1 MPSSRCT
8 LPAMLHV
15 DLGTISPDKPLK
27 LRSVWLSDIHLGHNG
42 CQVSFLLEFL
52 RCTETSHLYLV
63 GDIIDMWSMQRR
75 LYWPQKHNNAIRA
88 FLSKAKHRTKV
99 VFVPGNHDEKLREY
113 CGLEFG
119 NISIERQAVH
129 TLANGKKLLILHG
142 DEFDGVIGASRFIG
156 KLGSAA
162 YDVLLSMSLALNWF
176 RRHLGFG
183 HWSLSAYLKLK
194 VKNAVKFI
202 SSYEEAVTRQATKQ
216 QVDGV
221 VCGHI
226 HHAEIAPMNGLLYCN
241 CGDWVESCS
250 ALVESEDGTL
260 SLLRWSD
267 ERKLMLQF
275 APADWA
281 WIPRETKKP
290 GKTGIPEPI
299 GENA

>member
-1 MPSSRCT
+1 MHS
-8 LPAMLHV
+8 LPAMLHA
-15 DLGTISPDKPLK
+15 DLGDITPDNPLK
-27 LRSVWLSDIHLGHNG
+27 LRSIWLSDIHLGHNG
-42 CQVSFLLEFL
+42 CQVDYLLEFL
-52 RCTETSHLYLV
+52 RCTETRHLYLV
-63 GDIIDMWSMQRR
+63 CDIIDMWSMQRR

-88 FLSKAKHRTKV
+88 FLGKAKHKTRV

-119 NISIERQAVH
+119 NISIQKQAEH
-129 TLANGKKLLILHG
+129 TLANGKKLLMLHG

-162 YDVLLSMSLALNWF
+162 YDVLLSMNLVLNWF

-202 SSYEEAVTRQATKQ
+202 SSYEEAVTRQAIRH

-221 VCGHI
+221 ICGHI
-226 HHAEIAPMNGLLYCN
+226 HHAEIAPLNGLLYGN
-241 CGDWVESCS
+241 CGDWVESCT
-250 ALVESEDGTL
+250 ALVETTDGTL
-260 SLLRWSD
+260 SLLKWSS
-267 ERKLMLQF
+267 ERKLLLQF

-281 WIPRETKKP
+281 
-290 GKTGIPEPI
+290 GIPCVADKHIPGRSGVSAPL